1 MCRVYGYL
9 PVCPDV
15 VAAALCLLCVCVC
28 VATVY
33 LFSVLVKCAII
44 DIFKRTES
52 NLFQSSFFLPKCTGK
67 FVFFC

>member
-28 VATVY
+28 VATFY
-33 LFSVLVKCAII
+33 YIFS
-44 DIFKRTES
+44 FGEMHHYRY
-52 NLFQSSFFLPKCTGK
+52 F
-67 FVFFC
+67 